1 MTSPR
6 GTLVVSMLVAS
17 PPAPTGRDEGPP
29 PPRYRVLSLRQSFFF
44 ITSSIRLMR
53 RLLGIGF
60 VRADVLSE
68 NKTEK
73 FSIGES

>member
-1 MTSPR
+1 M
-6 GTLVVSMLVAS
+6 SMLVAS

-73 FSIGES
+73 FGIGES